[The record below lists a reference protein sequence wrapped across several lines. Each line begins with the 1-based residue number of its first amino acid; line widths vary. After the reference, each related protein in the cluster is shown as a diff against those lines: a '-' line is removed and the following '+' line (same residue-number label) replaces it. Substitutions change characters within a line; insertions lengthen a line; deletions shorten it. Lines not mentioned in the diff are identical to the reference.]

1 MSNETIIE
9 TVEETVE
16 EVLETIEEIVDNSVE
31 ALEESIADLKQ
42 KSKGIP
48 ETDEDNVIGSSR
60 TVAKGG
66 KKSGAITQTPSG
78 AIGSGAASKSP
89 KVKAVEPEVVKKETV
104 ALFSTRSVLWEGVG
118 KIDKGYNIVDKA
130 KAEQWLKRD
139 HVRIATPE
147 EVAEEYGV

>member
-16 EVLETIEEIVDNSVE
+16 EVLETIEEVVDNSVE
-31 ALEESIADLKQ
+31 VLEESIGDLKQ
-42 KSKGIP
+42 KLKGIP

-60 TVAKGG
+60 TTANGD
-66 KKSGAITQTPSG
+66 KKFGSITQTENA
-78 AIGSGAASKSP
+78 AIGSGAANKSP
-89 KVKAVEPEVVKKETV
+89 KIKAVEPKVVNKETV
-104 ALFSTRSVLWEGVG
+104 ALFSTRNVLWEGVG
-118 KIDKGYNIVDKA
+118 KINKGYNIVDKA
-130 KAEQWLKRD
+130 KAEEWLKRD

>member
-16 EVLETIEEIVDNSVE
+16 EVLETVEEVVDNSVE
-31 ALEESIADLKQ
+31 ALEESIGDLKQ
-42 KSKGIP
+42 KLKGMP

-60 TVAKGG
+60 TTAKGG
-66 KKSGAITQTPSG
+66 KKSGAITQTENG

-89 KVKAVEPEVVKKETV
+89 KVKAVEPKVVKKETV
-104 ALFSTRSVLWEGVG
+104 ALFSTRNVLWEGVG

-130 KAEQWLKRD
+130 EAEKWLKRD
-139 HVRIATPE
+139 HVRTATPE
-147 EVAEEYGV
+147 EVAKEYGI